1 MLLDKIKALA
11 AQHQA
16 DNIAT
21 RRHLHAHPELSY
33 QEFETSKYVQARL
46 TEIGIPFTVIA
57 TTGVL
62 GIIEGKNPTKRVIAL
77 RADMDALPIIEEN
90 TIDYKSTNEGVMHAC
105 GHDVHTTILLGAAKV
120 LWTLRDEFEG
130 TIKLLFQPGEEKN
143 PGGASYM
150 IRDGALENP
159 KPQGIV
165 GLHVHPGL
173 NEGKLSFRKGRVM
186 ASADELYVSIKGP
199 GGHAATPHQ
208 TVDTILVAAQLIQS
222 LQTIISRNRNPQNPS
237 KRVIALRADMDALP
251 IIEEN
256 KIDYKSNNDGVMHA
270 CGHDVHTTILL
281 GAAKILWSLREEFE
295 GTIKLLFQPG
305 EEKNPGGA
313 TYMIRDGALENPK
326 PQGIVGLHVHPGLNE
341 GKLSFRKG
349 RVMASADEL
358 YISIKGPGGHA
369 ATPHQTVDTI
379 LVAAQ
384 LIQSL
389 QTIIARNR
397 NPQNPSVLSICS
409 IHGGNT
415 TNVIP
420 SEVKLMGTFRAMDEV
435 WRFQAHDLMLQQAK
449 GIAIATG
456 AEIDFRVDVGY
467 PTVDNEPILTEAAW
481 RLADAYMGKEN
492 VEETEK
498 RMGAEDFGYY
508 SQVIP
513 GCFFRLGVRNE
524 SAGIVHNV
532 HTPHFN
538 IDEAA
543 IEQGVGMM
551 AWLGTQL

>member
-1 MLLDKIKALA
+1 MILEKIKTLA

-16 DNIAT
+16 ENVVT
-21 RRHLHAHPELSY
+21 RRHLHANPELSY
-33 QEFETSKYVQARL
+33 QEFETCKYVQAQL
-46 TEIGIPFTVIA
+46 SKIGIPFTVIA

-62 GIIEGKNPTKRVIAL
+62 GIIEGKNPASRIIAL

-90 TIDYKSTNEGVMHAC
+90 KIDYISTKEGVMHAC
-105 GHDVHTTILLGAAKV
+105 GHDVHTTILLGAAKI
-120 LWTLRDEFEG
+120 LWELKGEFEG

-159 KPQGIV
+159 KPQGII

-173 NEGKLSFRKGRVM
+173 NYGKLSFRKGRVM

-208 TVDTILVAAQLIQS
+208 TVDTILVAAQLITS
-222 LQTIISRNRNPQNPS
+222 LQTIIS
-237 KRVIALRADMDALP
+237 
-251 IIEEN
+251 
-256 KIDYKSNNDGVMHA
+256 
-270 CGHDVHTTILL
+270 
-281 GAAKILWSLREEFE
+281 
-295 GTIKLLFQPG
+295 
-305 EEKNPGGA
+305 
-313 TYMIRDGALENPK
+313 
-326 PQGIVGLHVHPGLNE
+326 
-341 GKLSFRKG
+341 
-349 RVMASADEL
+349 
-358 YISIKGPGGHA
+358 
-369 ATPHQTVDTI
+369 
-379 LVAAQ
+379 
-384 LIQSL
+384 
-389 QTIIARNR
+389 RNR

-420 SEVKLMGTFRAMDEV
+420 SEVKLMGTFRAMDEA
-435 WRFQAHDLMLQQAK
+435 WRFQAHELMMQQAK
-449 GIAIATG
+449 GLAIATG

-467 PTVDNEPILTEAAW
+467 PTVDNEPIITEAAW
-481 RLADAYMGKEN
+481 LLADEYMGKEN

-524 SAGIVHNV
+524 QVGIVHNV
-532 HTPHFN
+532 HTPLFN
-538 IDEAA
+538 IDENA
-543 IEQGVGMM
+543 ITHGVGMM
-551 AWLGTQL
+551 AWLGVRLFA